1 MNEQKEEKVL
11 SKEQLKLRAQEMK
24 LEEKQRK
31 MKEKAAIREE
41 KERRKN
47 SLPRKIRNFFLGI
60 IFIAIL
66 LVVGFY
72 FGQRF
77 LTQKEKELSN
87 EKMEQTYK
95 TAVAA
100 MNDKDYKKAIE
111 LLKSID
117 KKYSKYSEVAIKL
130 DEADKLYLNT
140 YLIEADNYTKNEK
153 YEKALATLDEIEN
166 EYKDEKIVEE
176 KRISIKIKQLQ
187 SEIEEMAQSK
197 TTLKMLEYIIKYD
210 TEDTEEIEE
219 AIEKLT
225 TEYKN
230 KFIKETTDLIETDKA
245 KAQNDIKAAIRLL
258 PKDKDIKALQQ
269 ELEKE

>member
-31 MKEKAAIREE
+31 MKEKASIREE

-100 MNDKDYKKAIE
+100 MNDKDYKK
-111 LLKSID
+111 
-117 KKYSKYSEVAIKL
+117 
-130 DEADKLYLNT
+130 
-140 YLIEADNYTKNEK
+140 
-153 YEKALATLDEIEN
+153 
-166 EYKDEKIVEE
+166 
-176 KRISIKIKQLQ
+176 Q
-187 SEIEEMAQSK
+187 
-197 TTLKMLEYIIKYD
+197 
-210 TEDTEEIEE
+210 
-219 AIEKLT
+219 
-225 TEYKN
+225 
-230 KFIKETTDLIETDKA
+230 
-245 KAQNDIKAAIRLL
+245 
-258 PKDKDIKALQQ
+258 
-269 ELEKE
+269 